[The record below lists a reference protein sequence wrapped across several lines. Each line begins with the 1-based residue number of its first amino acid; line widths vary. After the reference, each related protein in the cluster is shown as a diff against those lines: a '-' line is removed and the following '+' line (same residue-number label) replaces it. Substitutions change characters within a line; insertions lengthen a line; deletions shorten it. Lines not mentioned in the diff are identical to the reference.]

1 MRALLALS
9 LLAPALLAAPASAQ
23 LSGGLRGGLNT
34 AFFSGRDA
42 LGTDPRLGAV
52 GGAFVRYDVT
62 PRVAV
67 QVEALYSQEG
77 AEDVDG
83 TYKLD
88 YIDVP
93 VLLRLGLP
101 VSRLADA
108 GVYAGP
114 SVGLPVRATFADED
128 GRDLEE
134 ETAVDLGVVLGADFW
149 AGPFGVDLRYT
160 GGLTDAFSDEID
172 GESVRPL
179 DIRNQ
184 ALTITVGFRF
194 GATERDVPPRRRRPR
209 RPY

>member
-88 YIDVP
+88 YVDVP

-114 SVGLPVRATFADED
+114 SVGLPVRATFEDED

-184 ALTITVGFRF
+184 ALTVTVGFRF
-194 GATERDVPPRRRRPR
+194 GAPERNVPPRRRRPR